1 MNGPWMGGNQGA
13 TGGCAS
19 GRQLAWP
26 TGGCASGRPL
36 AWPSAAGVAERGGRS
51 RARLARARG
60 QGACRVTGGE
70 GGLPEER
77 EPCRERAE
85 LAVLGG
91 AERGPAGALQGV
103 GDV

>member
-1 MNGPWMGGNQGA
+1 MALSPHERTVDGGGNQGG

-19 GRQLAWP
+19 GRQLPWP
-26 TGGCASGRPL
+26 RRL
-36 AWPSAAGVAERGGRS
+36 AKPSAAGVAERGWRG